1 MLSDQVVA
9 ATRTLAQRGLDL
21 VVVDTMPLGLDAF
34 TEGPRDRIAWRMR
47 LLEREVLIDRVR
59 RAGVPVARWSGPGT
73 LDEVLRDLGRRAR
86 QPRMAHR

>member
-21 VVVDTMPLGLDAF
+21 VVVDTMPTDLDAIADS
-34 TEGPRDRIAWRMR
+34 PRDRIAWRMR
-47 LLEREVLIDRVR
+47 LLEREALLDRVR
-59 RAGVPVARWSGPGT
+59 RTGVPVARWAGPGT
-73 LDEVLRDLGRRAR
+73 LDEVLRGLGRRAR